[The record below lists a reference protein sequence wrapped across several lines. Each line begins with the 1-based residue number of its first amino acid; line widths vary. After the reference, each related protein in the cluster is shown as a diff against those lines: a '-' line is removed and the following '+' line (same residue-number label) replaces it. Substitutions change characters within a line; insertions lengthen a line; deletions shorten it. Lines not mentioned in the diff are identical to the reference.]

1 MIMCQEYH
9 KISNLK
15 DAKDQR
21 RGNVAPKK
29 DVRWPVFQIYFL
41 TEKSSRPL
49 RVDT

>member
-15 DAKDQR
+15 GAKDGVMSRQE
-21 RGNVAPKK
+21 KHFT
-29 DVRWPVFQIYFL
+29 WPVFQMYFL

>member
-21 RGNVAPKK
+21 RVM
-29 DVRWPVFQIYFL
+29 
-41 TEKSSRPL
+41 SRPKRTSGDQSFKFTFL
-49 RVDT
+49 QKNLVGLLG

>member
-29 DVRWPVFQIYFL
+29 DVR
-41 TEKSSRPL
+41 
-49 RVDT
+49 